1 LVVPVSMICLAKV
14 SRSTMA
20 AHSRAAQPVDDQ
32 QHRAVATMRNV
43 GQIRSQLKG
52 CLMAWLRRILDGFRS
67 FNKEIGYPPSWG
79 EGVSLYESPDGLL
92 RADSSPGAVGGE
104 TPPSAKGAEDPE

>member
-1 LVVPVSMICLAKV
+1 MASCCRFQIAGRFGLWPLVGCPNRRRCIPPGLVVPVSMICLAKV

-43 GQIRSQLKG
+43 GADPVPAQ
-52 CLMAWLRRILDGFRS
+52 
-67 FNKEIGYPPSWG
+67 
-79 EGVSLYESPDGLL
+79 GVSDGM
-92 RADSSPGAVGGE
+92 AATD
-104 TPPSAKGAEDPE
+104 T